1 MTDRET
7 VSWLEQFGF
16 DSHSSNNQQPALELQ
31 YATQPLQ
38 NNNQFTQD
46 EFLTALKTVLFAMD
60 QFRQFDFNQFTTGQ
74 LINFV
79 HSQKLFSVVAIAISV
94 RTNKSQRE
102 IKRIYQIILKHV
114 SESPIELQLHFL
126 SQQIIQQNEYA
137 KYLEQQLSIEREQT
151 ARLRQ
156 TSAYFQKLSNFGS
169 KIDNPEAQIQAEK
182 EIQAEKVKQNQLCE
196 QLQLE
201 QDKQQQIQNQ
211 LLNVTRYSTEF
222 IFELL
227 NLVQLQNE
235 QVLNLIPN
243 QENLEII
250 WSTFSD
256 SDIGRK

>member
-7 VSWLEQFGF
+7 LSWLEQFGF
-16 DSHSSNNQQPALELQ
+16 DSLSLHNQESVSELQPAI
-31 YATQPLQ
+31 QPLQ
-38 NNNQFTQD
+38 NYNQFTQD
-46 EFLTALKTVLFAMD
+46 EFLTALKTVLFAMH

-79 HSQKLFSVVAIAISV
+79 HSQKLFGVVSIAISV

-102 IKRIYQIILKHV
+102 IKQIYQIILKQV

-137 KYLEQQLSIEREQT
+137 KYLEQQLSTEREQT

-156 TSAYFQKLSNFGS
+156 TSIYFQKLSNFGS
-169 KIDNPEAQIQAEK
+169 KIDNPEAEIQAQK
-182 EIQAEKVKQNQLCE
+182 EIQAEKVKQNQLRE
-196 QLQLE
+196 QLQHE
-201 QDKQQQIQNQ
+201 QDKQEQIQSQ

-227 NLVQLQNE
+227 NLVQLQNGL
-235 QVLNLIPN
+235 VLNLIPN

-250 WSTFSD
+250 WGAFSD
-256 SDIGRK
+256 QDIGRK